1 MKKIKSTLMK
11 EAEFNRTLKRL
22 AHEIVEHYD
31 DFSDVAIVGIR
42 TRGEY
47 LAKKIHRFI
56 NEISNEEIQMGILDV
71 TFYRDDFRTNLGS
84 PQVKSSDIMF
94 SINDKKII
102 LIDDVLY
109 TGRTIRAAMDEI
121 FAFGRPQSIAL
132 CVLSDRGHRELPI
145 RPDFVG
151 KNFPTS
157 KSEYI
162 YVHVEEV
169 DSEDAILL
177 VEYEDQLNG

>member
-11 EAEFNRTLKRL
+11 DVEFNRTLKRL
-22 AHEIVEHYD
+22 AHEIVEQYD
-31 DFSDVAIVGIR
+31 NLNEIAIIGIC
-42 TRGEY
+42 TRGEF
-47 LAKKIHRFI
+47 LAKKIHSYIIDITNTKIPF
-56 NEISNEEIQMGILDV
+56 GILDV
-71 TFYRDDFRTNLGS
+71 TFYRDDFRTNLSS
-84 PQVKSSDIMF
+84 PQVKSSSIMF
-94 SINDKKII
+94 PIENKKII

-162 YVHVEEV
+162 YVHVKEV
-169 DSEDAILL
+169 DNEDAILL
-177 VEYEDQLNG
+177 VEYEDKTK

>member
-1 MKKIKSTLMK
+1 MKKIKSTLMSDI
-11 EAEFNRTLKRL
+11 EFKSTLKRL
-22 AHEIVEHYD
+22 AYEIVECYPD
-31 DFSDVAIVGIR
+31 LNDLAIIGIC
-42 TRGEY
+42 TRGEF
-47 LAKKIHRFI
+47 LAKKIHRH
-56 NEISNEEIQMGILDV
+56 ISKIANKQIPIGILDV

-94 SINDKKII
+94 SIDNKKII

-121 FAFGRPQSIAL
+121 FSFGRPQSISL

-162 YVHVEEV
+162 YVHVKEV
-169 DSEDAILL
+169 DNEDAILL
-177 VEYEDQLNG
+177 VEYEDKTK